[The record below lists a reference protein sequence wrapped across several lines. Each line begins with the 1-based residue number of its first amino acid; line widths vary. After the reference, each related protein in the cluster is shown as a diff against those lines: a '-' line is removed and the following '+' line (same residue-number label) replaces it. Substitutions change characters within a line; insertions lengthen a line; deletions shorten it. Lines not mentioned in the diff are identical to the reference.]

1 MMMNLHPEDEALP
14 QSLSQGWSWEPAIVV
29 ALVVTGALYAWGWWR
44 MRQAGA
50 QRSVPAWQGSCF
62 MAGWCTLVL
71 ALLSPVHRLGGF
83 SLAMHMVQHELL
95 MVVAAPLLVLGRPLL
110 VFLWAFPQSTRER
123 MGAFFRRPT
132 PSAMWAAIS
141 GPLVVWLLHGLA
153 LWIWHAPPL
162 YSAALHSEWV
172 HAAQHSAFLF
182 TALLFWWTLLHG
194 RYGRLGYGAALVF
207 VFTTAM
213 HSGALGALLT
223 VSPRVAYPDYQ
234 RTIFGMSP
242 LEDQQLAGLIMWV
255 PAGVIL
261 VTIGA
266 ALVLA
271 WMAEAERRVRYSS
284 ADSIARA
291 SVLASQEAARHA

>member
-1 MMMNLHPEDEALP
+1 MMMNFHPEDEALP
-14 QSLSQGWSWEPAIVV
+14 QSLWQAWSWEPAIVL
-29 ALVVTGALYAWGWWR
+29 ALATTGALYAAGWLR
-44 MRQAGA
+44 MRRAGA
-50 QRSVPAWQGSCF
+50 QRSVPAWQGLCF
-62 MAGWCTLVL
+62 AAGWLSLVI
-71 ALLSPVHRLGGF
+71 ALLSPVHRLGEF

-123 MGAFFRRPT
+123 MGAFFRRGVPA
-132 PSAMWAAIS
+132 AMWAALS
-141 GPLVVWLLHGLA
+141 APVAVWLLHGLA
-153 LWIWHAPPL
+153 LWIWHTPVL
-162 YSAALHSEWV
+162 YSAALHSEWT

-223 VSPRVAYPDYQ
+223 LAPRVAYPDYT
-234 RTIFGMSP
+234 RTVFGMSP

-261 VTIGA
+261 VTIGG

-271 WMAEAERRVRYSS
+271 WMAEADRRVRYSS
-284 ADSIARA
+284 ADTLRRA
-291 SVLASQEAARHA
+291 SAAATEAARHA